1 MTGAVRGIQHTHAYT
16 VPTFRL
22 KYELDSNFP
31 VKTILSN
38 FRMDKRPSFIAT
50 NHRPG
55 ILN

>member
-22 KYELDSNFP
+22 KYELDLNFP